1 MKNQNS
7 HSSPKL
13 RILATE
19 KMYSFGGKQSSIGA
33 KQSNEMVDKIIQTEE
48 KDSLESGYSSAKKI
62 KLVNQEVQTES

>member
-1 MKNQNS
+1 
-7 HSSPKL
+7 
-13 RILATE
+13 
-19 KMYSFGGKQSSIGA
+19 MYSFGGKQSSIGA